1 MALSVAQPIPEH
13 YRRAFQDN
21 FDHVVQQ
28 ELQQLG
34 TRVKVDNFTGKE
46 KVYTDMEEFEF
57 VRRNGRLTNSNPDE
71 VEAHNRKLIKVDF
84 KCQKIF
90 DRLDDE
96 FLGALGRPDSEVLQ
110 GMRMAWNR
118 TVDTEVAAASIATV
132 YGGAEPYV
140 TAIDL
145 PASQKV
151 AVNYVRTGSP
161 ANSNLTPAKI
171 LRAIAILEG
180 NEVYPSQEECCIA
193 ISPQNKFAL
202 MAYVEASPNDVW
214 AGMVSDWL
222 NGKSRKLFELDVV
235 LTNRLVTA
243 SNVSSV
249 FVWSKKRGI
258 TVAPDRLETKIDLRV
273 DKDHAVQISAYGLYG
288 FMRRYEKTVVEIKTD
303 DTLG

>member
-1 MALSVAQPIPEH
+1 MASVAQPIPEH

-28 ELQQLG
+28 EIQKLG

-46 KVYTDMEEFEF
+46 KVYTDMEQFEF
-57 VRRNGRLTNSNPDE
+57 VRRNGRLTNSSPDE
-71 VEAHNRKLIKVDF
+71 VEAHNRKLVKVDF

-96 FLGALGRPDSEVLQ
+96 FLGSLGRPDSEVLQ

-118 TVDTEVAAASIATV
+118 TVDREVAAASIATV
-132 YGGAEPYV
+132 YGGAESYV
-140 TAIDL
+140 TPIDL
-145 PASQKV
+145 PSGQKV
-151 AVNYVRTGSP
+151 AVNYVRSGSP

-171 LRAIAILEG
+171 LRAIAILEA
-180 NEVYPSQEECCIA
+180 NEVYPSEEECCIA

-202 MAYVEASPNDVW
+202 MNFVETSPNDVW
-214 AGMVSDWL
+214 AKMVSAWL
-222 NGKSRKLFELDVV
+222 DGTNKKLFELDVV
-235 LTNRLVTA
+235 LTNSLVSA
-243 SNVSSV
+243 SNISSV
-249 FVWSKKRGI
+249 FVWSKRRGI
-258 TVAPDRLETKIDLRV
+258 NVAPDRLETHIDVRT